1 MKGKMVDNIENKK
14 YFVEVFLNFRN
25 VFESIRHKIYPDK
38 HRLHGTRGVVTD
50 SLRGTDLTMP

>member
-1 MKGKMVDNIENKK
+1 MVDNIENKK

-25 VFESIRHKIYPDK
+25 VFESIRHKIHPDK
-38 HRLHGTRGVVTD
+38 HRLHGTRGVVAD